1 MLALSLAATVAALAA
16 GRRLLPRFGGWNA
29 ALIAGAGFLL
39 VIAGGAALLP
49 DLEEVPAGFP
59 AVVLWQF
66 RIAALGVQLVLWAA
80 LGLLFGWLTE
90 RNNRAALRP

>member
-1 MLALSLAATVAALAA
+1 LSLGSAPSPPPA
-16 GRRLLPRFGGWNA
+16 GRRLLPRFGAWNA

-59 AVVLWQF
+59 AVILWQF

-90 RNNRAALRP
+90 RNKRAAFRP